1 MPFAAAAP
9 IIASGISAVGGAL
22 ANRKKTATTSSTPT
36 LDPAYSGLQSDLLA
50 KLRARIADPS
60 AGTEPLKTAALTNLN
75 KKYAGASDAL
85 NTRLAARGFG
95 PGDGRAG
102 RSQMNLELDRFG
114 EQGALETDFA
124 KMILDRDDSTMGLAE
139 RLLSLGRGTTTTS
152 TGTGNAVAGGIDSGV
167 STLTTL
173 LSLNKLLKGGGGSG
187 GFGGYDWN
195 YDTNSAMG

>member
-9 IIASGISAVGGAL
+9 IIASGVSALGGAL
-22 ANRKKTATTSSTPT
+22 ANRKRKTTTSSTPT
-36 LDPAYSGLQSDLLA
+36 LDPAMAGLQGDVLA
-50 KLRARIADPS
+50 KLRARLSDPS
-60 AGTEPLKTAALTNLN
+60 AGTEPLKTAALTSLN

-85 NTRLAARGFG
+85 SSRLAARGFG

-114 EQGALETDFA
+114 EQGALEADFA

-139 RLLSLGRGTTTTS
+139 RMLSLGRGTNTTT
-152 TGTGNAVAGGIDSGV
+152 TGPGNAIAGGIDSGV

-173 LSLNKLLKGGGGSG
+173 LSLNKLLKGGGGEG